1 MIEIDDNSENFA
13 VFKDEGDD
21 CNRIT
26 HWSTYQQAK
35 NYVDSMQD
43 KRMYISCRIS
53 YRYTP
58 LADYG
63 KALIISSNTQ
73 QFTEMTVEE
82 FDDEI
87 IRMLDWTYSTE

>member
-1 MIEIDDNSENFA
+1 MIEIDNNSENFA

-21 CNRIT
+21 CDRIT
-26 HWSTYQQAK
+26 HWLTYQQAK
-35 NYVDSMQD
+35 DYVDSMQD
-43 KRMYISCRIS
+43 KCMYISCRMS

-73 QFTEMTVEE
+73 QFTEMTMEE
-82 FDDEI
+82 LEDEV
-87 IRMLDWTYSTE
+87 IRMLDWTCSAE